1 MGIFKRIRRLEDA
14 VRWLIK
20 VEFFATKRP
29 DETIPELV
37 QEAVS
42 EYRKKQVLEDNPRE
56 ANDQGR

>member
-37 QEAVS
+37 LEAVS
-42 EYRKKQVLEDNPRE
+42 EYRKKQGLEDNPRE